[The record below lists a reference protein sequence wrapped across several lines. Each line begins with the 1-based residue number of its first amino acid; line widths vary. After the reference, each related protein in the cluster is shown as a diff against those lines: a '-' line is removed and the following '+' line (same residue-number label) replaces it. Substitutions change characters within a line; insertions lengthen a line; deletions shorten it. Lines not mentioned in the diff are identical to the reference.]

1 MVAMAWEI
9 KREKEKRSNGRQFR
23 KQLPARIE
31 DRGTYLNSYVRQGLY
46 NINSFI
52 LWCPGFN
59 FGRELSGKFDAHLL
73 PAKKG
78 QR

>member
-1 MVAMAWEI
+1 MGDKLE
-9 KREKEKRSNGRQFR
+9 SNCLRAL
-23 KQLPARIE
+23 KIE
-31 DRGTYLNSYVRQGLY
+31 ALEFIRQGLY